1 MKKIIAC
8 LMACFAVFAFAAC
21 SLNKSGAPD
30 SKGKEPLKIICTN
43 FASYDF
49 VRQIVGDKAEVTMLL
64 KPGAEAHSYEP
75 SPKDIQAIGK
85 SDLFVYTGG
94 DSDEWVDGMLSSI
107 DKSKLKTL
115 KMMDTVKLYEEE
127 MSEGMQEEE
136 HEHEHA
142 DGDHDDAEETEQD
155 EHIWTAPLNCVKLV
169 DEIAAAFAKADP
181 DHSQEYLNRAEQY
194 TAQLKDLDMFFLGRK
209 PAVFNKK

>member
-1 MKKIIAC
+1 
-8 LMACFAVFAFAAC
+8 MACFAVFAFSAC

-115 KMMDTVKLYEEE
+115 KMMDTVKLY
-127 MSEGMQEEE
+127 M
-136 HEHEHA
+136 
-142 DGDHDDAEETEQD
+142 DR
-155 EHIWTAPLNCVKLV
+155 
-169 DEIAAAFAKADP
+169 
-181 DHSQEYLNRAEQY
+181 NR
-194 TAQLKDLDMFFLGRK
+194 QLPYQQRRRNPRRSLHRRLFPHPYCSRASPHCLYS
-209 PAVFNKK
+209 PYAI

>member
-8 LMACFAVFAFAAC
+8 LMACFAVFAFSAC

-94 DSDEWVDGMLSSI
+94 DSDEWVDGILNSM

-115 KMMDTVKLYEEE
+115 KMKKKCLKACRKKNMNTITTTKITMRKIRTIIMTKTKNITTMTRTAMIKSIIMMTRSTTTMTAKKALKW
-127 MSEGMQEEE
+127 MSMSG
-136 HEHEHA
+136 
-142 DGDHDDAEETEQD
+142 
-155 EHIWTAPLNCVKLV
+155 PLPPTL
-169 DEIAAAFAKADP
+169 
-181 DHSQEYLNRAEQY
+181 SRS
-194 TAQLKDLDMFFLGRK
+194 
-209 PAVFNKK
+209 

>member
-1 MKKIIAC
+1 
-8 LMACFAVFAFAAC
+8 MACFAVFAFAAC
-21 SLNKSGAPD
+21 SLNKSGTPD
-30 SKGKEPLKIICTN
+30 SKVKEPLKIICTN

-107 DKSKLKTL
+107 DKSKPKTL

-136 HEHEHA
+136 HEHH
-142 DGDHDDAEETEQD
+142 HDDKDHHEEDKGT
-155 EHIWTAPLNCVKLV
+155 IIMTKTKNIITMTRTAM
-169 DEIAAAFAKADP
+169 IRSIIMMTRSTTTMTAKKA
-181 DHSQEYLNRAEQY
+181 
-194 TAQLKDLDMFFLGRK
+194 
-209 PAVFNKK
+209 

>member
-8 LMACFAVFAFAAC
+8 LMACFAVFAFSAC
-21 SLNKSGAPD
+21 SLNKSGTPD

-136 HEHEHA
+136 HEHH
-142 DGDHDDAEETEQD
+142 HDDKDHHD
-155 EHIWTAPLNCVKLV
+155 EDRTIIMTKTKNITTMTRTTMIRSIIMMTRSTTTMTAKKALKWMSMSGPLPPTL
-169 DEIAAAFAKADP
+169 
-181 DHSQEYLNRAEQY
+181 SRS
-194 TAQLKDLDMFFLGRK
+194 
-209 PAVFNKK
+209 

>member
-21 SLNKSGAPD
+21 SLNKSGTPD

-127 MSEGMQEEE
+127 MSEGMQKKNMN
-136 HEHEHA
+136 
-142 DGDHDDAEETEQD
+142 T
-155 EHIWTAPLNCVKLV
+155 ITTTKITMMKIRTITTMTRTAMIKSIIMMTRSTTTMTAKKALKWMSMSGPLPPTL
-169 DEIAAAFAKADP
+169 
-181 DHSQEYLNRAEQY
+181 SRS
-194 TAQLKDLDMFFLGRK
+194 
-209 PAVFNKK
+209 

>member
-1 MKKIIAC
+1 
-8 LMACFAVFAFAAC
+8 MACFAVFAFSAC

-94 DSDEWVDGMLSSI
+94 DSDEWVDGILNSM

-136 HEHEHA
+136 HEHH
-142 DGDHDDAEETEQD
+142 HDDKDHHEEDKDHHLFLPIFKENKNIKEPLCFTLRVPSPLPLSYNRLQILTD
-155 EHIWTAPLNCVKLV
+155 KSHRLHQTIFLIFFDKHIF
-169 DEIAAAFAKADP
+169 I
-181 DHSQEYLNRAEQY
+181 
-194 TAQLKDLDMFFLGRK
+194 
-209 PAVFNKK
+209 